1 MIAQSMTM
9 EPSPPFIVPDSIEHR
24 LRLALERDEFVLH
37 YQPKIDIA
45 SRAVVG
51 LEALIRWRNPHAG
64 LVPPADFITTLERC
78 GLIVEVG
85 SWALRRA
92 ALDHRSWAEAG
103 LRPPRVAVNV
113 SPVQLRE
120 RDFINTVQRALHDGI
135 SPAGVELEMTESV
148 LMDDPDGAVEKLRA
162 LRALGIG
169 IAIDDFGVG
178 YSSLSYLARLPV
190 DALKIDRSFVV
201 SITDDSAQATVVRSI
216 VSLAQSLRVKVIAE
230 GVETEEQARMLA
242 LLGCDQLQGYLF
254 NRPLPASEVAS
265 LLQKRS

>member
-1 MIAQSMTM
+1 MA
-9 EPSPPFIVPDSIEHR
+9 R
-24 LRLALERDEFVLH
+24 L
-37 YQPKIDIA
+37 K
-45 SRAVVG
+45 SS
-51 LEALIRWRNPHAG
+51 
-64 LVPPADFITTLERC
+64 ERC
-78 GLIVEVG
+78 
-85 SWALRRA
+85 AL
-92 ALDHRSWAEAG
+92 W
-103 LRPPRVAVNV
+103 
-113 SPVQLRE
+113 
-120 RDFINTVQRALHDGI
+120 
-135 SPAGVELEMTESV
+135 ES
-148 LMDDPDGAVEKLRA
+148 
-162 LRALGIG
+162 G

-265 LLQKRS
+265 LLQSARDVPHV